1 MPTAVALIVFGIL
14 CRLVPHPP
22 NFSPFGA
29 LSLYAGARLP
39 RRWSWAVPL
48 VAMALSDT
56 ILEFGTGR
64 STFSFVRGT
73 IYATYAATALLAS
86 WALRGRTSTWT
97 LPAWSLAAS
106 TLFFLTTNLA
116 VWATGGGMYPPTA
129 AGLVAC
135 YASALPFFGKTL
147 VADLVGTLG
156 LFGLDGLV
164 RHGDSLAWLEETG
177 VGARPPREG

>member
-1 MPTAVALIVFGIL
+1 MPTAVALIVFGTL

-39 RRWSWAVPL
+39 RRWAWAVPL

-86 WALRGRTSTWT
+86 WALRGRTIALDVAGVVAGRLDAV
-97 LPAWSLAAS
+97 LPDDQPGRLGDRRD
-106 TLFFLTTNLA
+106 
-116 VWATGGGMYPPTA
+116 VPPTA

-135 YASALPFFGKTL
+135 YVSALPFFGNTV
-147 VADLVGTLG
+147 VADLAGTAAF
-156 LFGLDGLV
+156 FGLGALV
-164 RHGDSLAWLEETG
+164 RRLDPLVRREESG
-177 VGARPPREG
+177 AGARPPRAG

>member
-1 MPTAVALIVFGIL
+1 MPTAVALIVFGTL

-29 LSLYAGARLP
+29 LSLFAGARLP
-39 RRWSWAVPL
+39 RRWAWAVPL

-56 ILEFGTGR
+56 IIEIGTGR
-64 STFSFVRGT
+64 STFSVVRGT
-73 IYATYAATALLAS
+73 IYASYAATALLAS
-86 WALRGRTSTWT
+86 WALRGRTSPWT

-116 VWATGGGMYPPTA
+116 VWATGGMFPSTA

-135 YASALPFFGKTL
+135 YVAALPFFGNTV
-147 VADLVGTLG
+147 VADLAGTAAF
-156 LFGLDGLV
+156 FGLGALV
-164 RHGDSLAWLEETG
+164 RQLDPLVRREESG
-177 VGARPPREG
+177 AGARPPRAS

>member
-1 MPTAVALIVFGIL
+1 MPTAIALIVFGTL

-39 RRWSWAVPL
+39 RRWAWAVPL

-56 ILEFGTGR
+56 IIEFGTGR
-64 STFSFVRGT
+64 STFTYVRGT

-86 WALRGRTSTWT
+86 WTLRGRTSPWT

-116 VWATGGGMYPPTA
+116 SWMSDGLFPATA
-129 AGLVAC
+129 VGLVAC
-135 YASALPFFGKTL
+135 YVSALPFFGNTV
-147 VADLVGTLG
+147 VADLAGTAV
-156 LFGLDGLV
+156 LFGLGALV
-164 RHGDSLAWLEETG
+164 RRLDPLVRREESG
-177 VGARPPREG
+177 AGARPPRAG

>member
-1 MPTAVALIVFGIL
+1 MPTAVALIVFGTL

-39 RRWSWAVPL
+39 RRWAWAVPL

-56 ILEFGTGR
+56 IIEFGSGR
-64 STFSFVRGT
+64 STFTPVRGT

-86 WALRGRTSTWT
+86 WALRGRTSPWT

-116 VWATGGGMYPPTA
+116 VWATGGMFPLTVE
-129 AGLVAC
+129 GLVAC
-135 YASALPFFGKTL
+135 YVSALPFFGNTV
-147 VADLVGTLG
+147 VADLAGTAAF
-156 LFGLDGLV
+156 FGLGALV
-164 RHGDSLAWLEETG
+164 RQLDPLVRREESG
-177 VGARPPREG
+177 AGARPPRAS